1 MACLEPLANPSLNP
15 HVRRQSVVAHL
26 WHERSSNEIACT
38 ILQSAIELQH
48 EILCFDGNGLRRGGS
63 NLGFDGMAASGN
75 RAEPVC
81 SLDCKSFIINKSSWK
96 IAVVCGWDLVCRIA
110 VSCARVFQISGS
122 L

>member
-48 EILCFDGNGLRRGGS
+48 KLLCFDGNGLRREDRTWAS
-63 NLGFDGMAASGN
+63 MAWRHLVTAPNLCA
-75 RAEPVC
+75 VV
-81 SLDCKSFIINKSSWK
+81 DCKSFIINKPSWK
-96 IAVVCGWDLVCRIA
+96 LLKSGDGIWFTGLQ
-110 VSCARVFQISGS
+110 SNARESFKYQVR
-122 L
+122 